1 MNTPFPL
8 SDWVVTT
15 YLLYL
20 NERFTAISLMNH
32 FLNENLQKG
41 VSDTLTNPQEKD
53 YTITYIWKQRL

>member
-1 MNTPFPL
+1 
-8 SDWVVTT
+8 
-15 YLLYL
+15 
-20 NERFTAISLMNH
+20 MNH